1 MKIKKWEDKFDQ
13 DLKLKEEE
21 EAFKFEQDNKNRQER
36 SKLKEE
42 ERISKF
48 EEFKP
53 NKPKE
58 SKLKEELITKL
69 ESFEIDNN
77 KKN

>member
-1 MKIKKWEDKFDQ
+1 MKDTLSVCHHCYRHVSAI
-13 DLKLKEEE
+13 
-21 EAFKFEQDNKNRQER
+21 KFEQDNKNRQER

-48 EEFKP
+48 KEFKL

-58 SKLKEELITKL
+58 STPKEDLITKL

>member
-1 MKIKKWEDKFDQ
+1 MEVK
-13 DLKLKEEE
+13 
-21 EAFKFEQDNKNRQER
+21 
-36 SKLKEE
+36 S
-42 ERISKF
+42 
-48 EEFKP
+48 

-58 SKLKEELITKL
+58 STAKEDLISKL

>member
-1 MKIKKWEDKFDQ
+1 MEVK
-13 DLKLKEEE
+13 
-21 EAFKFEQDNKNRQER
+21 
-36 SKLKEE
+36 S
-42 ERISKF
+42 
-48 EEFKP
+48 

-58 SKLKEELITKL
+58 STKEDLISKL